1 MEIVDDDP
9 TERASLNQLL
19 EKPSKDVLLDYFVEV
34 SDRGETSLP
43 REKERTRGK
52 RITIPSFV
60 TNFLAFIIHYTQISS
75 FLQSVLLLESKVKMD
90 VFI

>member
-9 TERASLNQLL
+9 TERASLKQLL

-43 REKERTRGK
+43 REKERNKGK
-52 RITIPSFV
+52 ENHDP
-60 TNFLAFIIHYTQISS
+60 
-75 FLQSVLLLESKVKMD
+75 
-90 VFI
+90 